1 VRARSAKF
9 VRENSLAG
17 TAHKVVVCTCVK
29 QGSLSNIFSYL
40 SVLISIVLGL
50 GIAHLLS
57 GVARSVSRRDT
68 TTFYWPTLVWSLLLL
83 ILIIQVWWVDFSLS
97 KETEWT
103 LAGFTSVLLI
113 PATLYFMAF
122 LILPESNDMHK
133 TYFENRVWFF
143 ALLIAVPI
151 FGSLQQF
158 LVEGHVHR
166 DADTLVKAISIVV
179 SAAAIY
185 FGSEKAQKGFAV
197 VGLVFIVSY
206 VLGFFF
212 HMPFAA

>member
-1 VRARSAKF
+1 
-9 VRENSLAG
+9 
-17 TAHKVVVCTCVK
+17 
-29 QGSLSNIFSYL
+29 
-40 SVLISIVLGL
+40 
-50 GIAHLLS
+50 
-57 GVARSVSRRDT
+57 
-68 TTFYWPTLVWSLLLL
+68 
-83 ILIIQVWWVDFSLS
+83 LS
-97 KETEWT
+97 KEAQWT

-122 LILPESNDMHK
+122 LILPDSTDMHA

-143 ALLIAVPI
+143 ALLIAVPV

-166 DADTLVKAISIVV
+166 DLDTLVKALGLVV

-185 FGSEKAQKGFAV
+185 FRSEKAQKGFAV
-197 VGLVFIVSY
+197 IGLVFIVSY

-212 HMPFAA
+212 RMPFAA

>member
-1 VRARSAKF
+1 M
-9 VRENSLAG
+9 G
-17 TAHKVVVCTCVK
+17 
-29 QGSLSNIFSYL
+29 SNIFSYL

-57 GVARSVSRRDT
+57 GVARAISRRAT
-68 TTFYWPTLVWSLLLL
+68 TKFYWPTLVWSFLLLV
-83 ILIIQVWWVDFSLS
+83 LIIQVWWVDFSLS
-97 KETEWT
+97 KETQWT
-103 LAGFTSVLLI
+103 LAGFSSVLLI

-122 LILPESNDMHK
+122 LILPDSADMHEA
-133 TYFENRVWFF
+133 YFENRVWFF

-158 LVEGHVHR
+158 LVEGYVHR
-166 DADTLVKAISIVV
+166 DLDTMVKVLGLVL

-197 VGLVFIVSY
+197 VGLVFIVLY

-212 HMPFAA
+212 RMPFAA

>member
-1 VRARSAKF
+1 
-9 VRENSLAG
+9 
-17 TAHKVVVCTCVK
+17 
-29 QGSLSNIFSYL
+29 
-40 SVLISIVLGL
+40 
-50 GIAHLLS
+50 
-57 GVARSVSRRDT
+57 
-68 TTFYWPTLVWSLLLL
+68 
-83 ILIIQVWWVDFSLS
+83 
-97 KETEWT
+97 
-103 LAGFTSVLLI
+103 
-113 PATLYFMAF
+113 MAF
-122 LILPESNDMHK
+122 LILPDSADMHE

-143 ALLIAVPI
+143 ALLIAVPV

-166 DADTLVKAISIVV
+166 DLDTVVKALGLVV

-212 HMPFAA
+212 RMPFAA